1 MFLDILVIGDKE
13 HGRVRCV
20 DWMEDFPNIEE
31 LDLVIIALSTLTQD
45 IFDRIPDKC
54 KSVSREI
61 ETLWTSA
68 RPVWCIMEDKLIPS
82 RSGGSPKTLP
92 YTAPSNYDW
101 LPVRVD
107 LDKVKPGP
115 TVHVANSM
123 RAEKFR
129 PYLAKVKRWDTEIT
143 GAPGASIYV
152 QLAPIATNKSNKM
165 ISAALVWTPTAGSE
179 IALLPKPTACDTHE
193 AIELLID
200 IATGEDRLEPEW
212 RDRIEIPGIS
222 EIDAEVRKREEE
234 IAFTQK
240 QIEELK
246 VKRFEIEKYRDVFSV
261 HEDPQIEAVRR
272 ILHDMDIETE
282 RTPPKF
288 VVDLLGKEIAVE
300 VTAVADKIG
309 ADSDSISQLI
319 RFKQEHRKNEKL
331 VLVANTHKR
340 ENPRMRKGKMDF
352 TPEARSM
359 LKGNGI
365 CAVTS
370 ATLLSIWML
379 AKEDKTKARKK
390 MLEETGEVRV
400 SSR

>member
-1 MFLDILVIGDKE
+1 MILLDILVIGDKK
-13 HGRVRCV
+13 HGRATCV
-20 DWMEDFPNIEE
+20 DWMEEFPNIEE
-31 LDLVIIALSTLTQD
+31 RDLVIVALSTLTQD
-45 IFDRIPDKC
+45 IFDRIPGKC

-68 RPVWCIMEDKLIPS
+68 RPVWCIMEDELIPS

-107 LDKVKPGP
+107 LDKVKPGS

-123 RAEKFR
+123 QAEKFR

-143 GAPGASIYV
+143 RVHGAPIYA

-165 ISAALVWTPTAGSE
+165 ISAALVWTSTVGSG

-212 RDRIEIPGIS
+212 RDQIEIPGIS
-222 EIDAEVRKREEE
+222 EIDAEVRKHEQE
-234 IAFTQK
+234 IAVTQK

-246 VKRFEIEKYRDVFSV
+246 VKRLEIEKYCDVFSV

-309 ADSDSISQLI
+309 ADSDSLIQLV
-319 RFKQEHRKNEKL
+319 RFKQGHRKNERL

-340 ENPRMRKGKMDF
+340 ENPGLRKGKMDF
-352 TPEARSM
+352 TPEALSII
-359 LKGNGI
+359 KGNEI
-365 CAVTS
+365 CAMTS
-370 ATLLSIWML
+370 ATLLDIWML
-379 AKEDKTKARKK
+379 AKGNKSKARKK
-390 MLEETGEVRV
+390 ILEQIGEVRV
-400 SSR
+400 